1 MKSKLFKGITFMV
14 FSSVLTC
21 IGQLCWKISTLH
33 LSIIFAAIGL
43 FLYGC
48 GALIMI
54 VALRYGDLSVL
65 HPMLSTGYV
74 LSIALGSIVLKE
86 SITITKVLGIAV
98 IIVGLV
104 LISSSKKSE
113 EKA

>member
-1 MKSKLFKGITFMV
+1 MV

-21 IGQLCWKISTLH
+21 MGQLCWKISTLH
-33 LSIIFAAIGL
+33 ASIAFAAIGL
-43 FLYGC
+43 LLYGC
-48 GALIMI
+48 GALVMI
-54 VALRYGDLSVL
+54 VALRYGDLSIL

-74 LSIALGSIVLKE
+74 LSIAVGNIVLRE

-98 IIVGLV
+98 IIVGLA
-104 LISSSKKSE
+104 LISSSKNPE